1 MAKSGK
7 SKSEKKFPQ
16 AASADVLPE
25 LELGTDLDIPLGEL
39 DEDKPLIKIVQEDD
53 GDAPTKEM
61 RLPDLQAE
69 LQNAEDRVLRA
80 QAELENFRR
89 RMRREMENERQYAA
103 LPLLNDLMTVV
114 DNLGRAIGAAEQSE
128 GQVGLLDGVKMV
140 TSQLM
145 GALEKHHC
153 TEIQA
158 DGQPFD
164 PNLHE
169 AIAQQPSDEYA
180 VGIVMMTTQAGFQL
194 NDRVVRP
201 AQVIVSTGPVV
212 EGESSK

>member
-7 SKSEKKFPQ
+7 SKSEKKSPP
-16 AASADVLPE
+16 AASAEVLPE

-39 DEDKPLIKIVQEDD
+39 DEDEPQIELVQEDD

-180 VGIVMMTTQAGFQL
+180 AGIVMMTTQAGFQL

-201 AQVIVSTGPVV
+201 SQVIVSTGPVV